1 MTSADADFDGD
12 SVECGSED
20 AVEFAPI
27 LPPDLTS
34 AEITDI
40 LINGELEIIGR
51 LTDASNVTVLGRT
64 TLAAVTLECVYKPI
78 RGERPLW
85 DFPDGSLAARE
96 VGSAMIARAAG
107 WNCVPPTHLRNGPI
121 GSGMV
126 QQWID
131 GTDQD
136 DTVNLFKPKDLPDGW
151 LPVLRAADNKG
162 KPLILAHA
170 DTPELALLACFDL
183 VVNNADRKA
192 PHILPVPGGP
202 VLGVDH
208 GLTLHHEDKLRTVL
222 WGWAGKP
229 LPDEG
234 IAGLERLVLVL
245 DGPLGE
251 ELSAL
256 ITITE
261 LVALIDR
268 VDRLLGC
275 KTFDQP
281 PPDRTPIPWPPL

>member
-1 MTSADADFDGD
+1 MTSADSAAAADDQVD
-12 SVECGSED
+12 SED
-20 AVEFAPI
+20 VEFAPTPAPE
-27 LPPDLTS
+27 LTPDQI
-34 AEITDI
+34 EDI
-40 LINGELEIIGR
+40 LINGELEVIGR
-51 LTDASNVTVLGRT
+51 LTDASNVTVLGRS
-64 TLAAVTLECVYKPI
+64 TLADVTLDCVYKPI

-96 VGSAMIARAAG
+96 VGSAIIARAAG
-107 WNCVPPTHLRNGPI
+107 WNCVPPTFFRGGPI

-136 DTVNLFKPKDLPDGW
+136 DTVNLFKPKDLPAGW

-162 KPLILAHA
+162 RPLILAHA

-192 PHILPVPGGP
+192 PHILPVRGGP

-208 GLTLHHEDKLRTVL
+208 GLTLHHENKVRTVL
-222 WGWAGKP
+222 WGWAGTP
-229 LPDEG
+229 LPDAG
-234 IAGLERLVLVL
+234 LAGLERLASML

-251 ELSAL
+251 ELSEL
-256 ITITE
+256 ITVTE
-261 LVALIDR
+261 LVALIGR
-268 VDRLLGC
+268 VDELLRRR
-275 KTFDQP
+275 TFAVP
-281 PPDRTPIPWPPL
+281 PDDRTPIPWPPL